1 MLNCQ
6 QVSSLPSFRSEETGT
21 VKTVRV
27 TNAGLSFHL
36 YVKKRGKQFLK
47 EQNIFHFKHHKTHIS
62 VYDDEATWF
71 I

>member
-27 TNAGLSFHL
+27 TNAGLTFHL

-47 EQNIFHFKHHKTHIS
+47 EQNIFHFKHTL
-62 VYDDEATWF
+62 VF
-71 I
+71 IMMKPLGLFE